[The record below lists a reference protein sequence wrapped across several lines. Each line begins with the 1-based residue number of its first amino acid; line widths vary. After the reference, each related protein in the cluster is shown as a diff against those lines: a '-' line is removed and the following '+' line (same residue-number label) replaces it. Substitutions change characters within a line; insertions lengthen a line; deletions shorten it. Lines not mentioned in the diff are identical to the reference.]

1 MTGDQSD
8 ILARIKAVL
17 PVRWFA
23 DTAPILDSLLSGL
36 SWAWSWIYSLLNYVQ
51 AQTRIATASDVWLDV
66 IASDFFGDRLRRR
79 AGQSD
84 DAFRLLIQDN
94 LLREHGT
101 RQAIINAVKDL
112 TGRQPSIFEPM
123 RTTDT
128 GGYTAGGVGYGAGGG
143 WGNMLLPFQCF
154 VTAFRPLGTGIS
166 LISGWGAPAGGY
178 GIGTIEYASLAMVQG
193 QVTDADINAA
203 IANVLPVAAIAWTS
217 IQN

>member
-1 MTGDQSD
+1 VTGDQSD

>member
-8 ILARIKAVL
+8 ILARIRAVL

-23 DTAPILDSLLSGL
+23 DTTPILNSLLSGL
-36 SWAWSWIYSLLNYVQ
+36 SWAWSWIYSLLKYVQ

-143 WGNMLLPFQCF
+143 WGSMLLPFQCF

-203 IANVLPVAAIAWTS
+203 IANVLPVAAIAWTT

>member
-1 MTGDQSD
+1 VTGDQSD

-23 DTAPILDSLLSGL
+23 DTTPVLDSLLSGL

-51 AQTRIATASDVWLDV
+51 AQSRIATASDVWLDV
-66 IASDFFGDRLRRR
+66 IACDFFGDRLRRR

-84 DAFRLLIQDN
+84 DSFRALIQEN

-101 RQAIINAVKDL
+101 RQAINNAVEDL

-143 WGNMLLPFQCF
+143 WGSMLLPFQCF

-203 IANVLPVAAIAWTS
+203 IADVLPVSAIAWTT

>member
-1 MTGDQSD
+1 M
-8 ILARIKAVL
+8 
-17 PVRWFA
+17 
-23 DTAPILDSLLSGL
+23 
-36 SWAWSWIYSLLNYVQ
+36 Q

-143 WGNMLLPFQCF
+143 WGSMLLPFQCF

-203 IANVLPVAAIAWTS
+203 IANVLPVAAIAWTT